1 MASADQIKAL
11 IKSHY
16 TSDSERFT
24 TLALQVAAA
33 EARKGHGTLAADIKQ
48 LVTKGKKQT
57 NPLRALSGN
66 LPLSDLMQFSEP
78 RHKLSELVAND
89 GLKEL
94 LERIIHE
101 FRQRAK
107 LEKHGMSHRRKILL
121 TGPPGTGKTM
131 TAAAIAQELGLPF
144 YVIYTDKIITKYM
157 GETAAKLRQV
167 FDFISG
173 NLGIYFFDEFDA
185 IGAERSRDNDVGEI
199 RRVLNSFLQFLEQ
212 DESASFVLAAT
223 NHVSILDQ
231 ALFRRFDDVLF
242 YELPNKQEVIQLI
255 GNRLAN
261 FKIRFAPSTIPFST
275 YGGLSHAEITQACD
289 DAIKASILNGDS
301 LIKKDVLLKMLAAK
315 KRVYGIK

>member
-48 LVTKGKKQT
+48 LVTKGKKLT
-57 NPLRALSGN
+57 NPLRALSVN

-89 GLKEL
+89 DLKEL
-94 LERIIHE
+94 LARIIHE

-167 FDFISG
+167 FDFISS

-242 YELPNKQEVIQLI
+242 YELPNRKEVIQLI

-261 FKIRFAPSTIPFST
+261 FKIRFAPSTIPFNV
-275 YGGLSHAEITQACD
+275 YEGLSHAEITQACD

-301 LIKKDVLLKMLAAK
+301 LIIKDVLLRMLTAR

>member
-1 MASADQIKAL
+1 MASAEQIKAL

-24 TLALQVAAA
+24 TLALQVAAS

-48 LVTKGKKQT
+48 LVTKGKKKA

-66 LPLSDLMQFSEP
+66 QQLDDLLQFSEP
-78 RHKLSELVAND
+78 RHRLPELVAD
-89 GLKEL
+89 DELKERL
-94 LERIIHE
+94 DRIVHE

-107 LEKHGMSHRRKILL
+107 LEKHGLSHRRKILL

-131 TAAAIAQELGLPF
+131 TAGAIAQELDLPF

-167 FDFISG
+167 FDFISA
-173 NLGIYFFDEFDA
+173 NLGVYFFDEFDA

-212 DESASFVLAAT
+212 DDSASFVLAAT
-223 NHVSILDQ
+223 NHVTMLDQ

-242 YELPNKQEVIQLI
+242 YELPTQEEVIQLI
-255 GNRLAN
+255 CNRLAN
-261 FKIRFAPSTIPFST
+261 FKIKFSPKALPIRS
-275 YGGLSHAEITQACD
+275 YEGLSHAEITQACD
-289 DAIKASILNGDS
+289 DAIKASILSGDT
-301 LIKKDVLLKMLAAK
+301 LIKKDVLLKMLTAR

>member
-48 LVTKGKKQT
+48 LVTKGKKLT

-89 GLKEL
+89 DLKEL
-94 LERIIHE
+94 LARIIHE

-167 FDFISG
+167 FDFISS

-242 YELPNKQEVIQLI
+242 YELPNRKEVIQLI

-261 FKIRFAPSTIPFST
+261 FKIRFAPSTIPFNV
-275 YGGLSHAEITQACD
+275 YEGLSHAEITQACD

-301 LIKKDVLLKMLAAK
+301 LIIKDVLLRMLTAR